1 MAQDLSFWADH
12 SKTLRHEFVQESSFW
27 KTAWGFLIT
36 AGRAPWTTHSLS
48 QCGFWHV
55 LDIKLSPF

>member
-1 MAQDLSFWADH
+1 VRAAFGHDEHLARRDVDGAVAEIDAQHAP
-12 SKTLRHEFVQESSFW
+12 
-27 KTAWGFLIT
+27 
-36 AGRAPWTTHSLS
+36 AGRSLWTPHSLS